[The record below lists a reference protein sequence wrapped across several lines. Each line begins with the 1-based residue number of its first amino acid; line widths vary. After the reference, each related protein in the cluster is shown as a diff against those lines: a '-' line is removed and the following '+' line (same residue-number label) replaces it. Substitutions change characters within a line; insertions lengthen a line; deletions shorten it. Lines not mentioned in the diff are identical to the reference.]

1 MICSLVINI
10 LVLVIPIS
18 KYSTQLI
25 KVPLIEAVT
34 LSDDI
39 IEVRGKPKVSSD
51 VLEMLKIDS
60 SVNIG

>member
-1 MICSLVINI
+1 MICSLVVNI
-10 LVLVIPIS
+10 FVIPTS
-18 KYSTQLI
+18 KYSIQLI

-39 IEVRGKPKVSSD
+39 IEVRGKAKVSSD